1 MRLIVER
8 WIVEKD
14 QLEDVEVE
22 KIVEETVVKDEE
34 EAKRV
39 AEEYRTKQD
48 TVRVT
53 LHYCYNDENPS
64 IPCERVE
71 I

>member
-1 MRLIVER
+1 MKLIVER

-14 QLEDVEVE
+14 QLEDAEVE

-39 AEEYRTKQD
+39 AEEYRAKQD

-53 LHYCYNDENPS
+53 LHYCYNDDDPAK
-64 IPCERVE
+64 PCERVE